1 MKIKNSRVLVTGA
14 SRGIGA
20 ALVKALL
27 EKGAAKIY
35 ATARQSASLE
45 GIVALA
51 PERVVALSLDVTEAN
66 SVERLKDLAPDVNL
80 VINNAGALEFG
91 GILEVSPQVL
101 EDQFATN
108 FYGPLQ
114 VAKVLAPVLAKSGG
128 GAIVNVLTLLSMV
141 SAPGMSAYNASKA
154 AAWSMTQSLR
164 ASLATQDIAVH
175 GVFPGAVDTE
185 MLSGVEIDKTSPE
198 HVASAIVAG
207 LEAGQEDI
215 FPDPMSTAVYASWK
229 QDHKAVERQF
239 AAM

>member
-1 MKIKNSRVLVTGA
+1 MKIKNSRILVTGA

-20 ALVKALL
+20 ALVKKLL
-27 EKGAAKIY
+27 DAGAAKIY
-35 ATARQSASLE
+35 ATARDAASLKP
-45 GIVALA
+45 IVALD
-51 PERVVALSLDVTEAN
+51 PERVVALSLDVTNEA
-66 SVERLKDLAPDVNL
+66 SVEKLKGTVPELDL

-91 GILEVSPQVL
+91 SILEVSPEVL
-101 EDQFATN
+101 AQQFATN
-108 FYGPLQ
+108 FHGPLL
-114 VAKVLAPVLAKSGG
+114 VAKALVPALEKSGA

-164 ASLATQDIAVH
+164 ASLAPRGVTVH
-175 GVFPGAVDTE
+175 GVFPGAVDTD
-185 MLSGVEIDKTSPE
+185 MLAGVEIDKTSPQ
-198 HVASAIVAG
+198 HVAASIVAG

>member
-20 ALVKALL
+20 ALVANLL

-35 ATARQSASLE
+35 ATARDADSLQSLIQL
-45 GIVALA
+45 G
-51 PERVVALSLDVTEAN
+51 PERVVAIGLDVTKAT
-66 SVERLKDLAPDVNL
+66 SVEQLRKLAPDVNL

-91 GILEVSPQVL
+91 SILEVSPEVL
-101 EDQFATN
+101 EQQFATN
-108 FYGPLQ
+108 FYGPLH
-114 VAKVLAPVLAKSGG
+114 VAKVLAPAMAKSGG

-164 ASLATQDIAVH
+164 ASLAPEGIVVH

-185 MLSGVEIDKTSPE
+185 MLAGVEIDKTSPE
-198 HVASAIVAG
+198 HVASAILAG
-207 LEAGQEDI
+207 VETDEEDI